1 MAEIILGL
9 ATGRR
14 VAFQVQEGGPECAW
28 GPHFLLG
35 VRKSGSSVLNNICQA
50 LARLN
55 QRSFVPVGDIFFAA
69 NVVSGDWLGD
79 PALRGLIRGG
89 NIYGGFR
96 DMPLALQGMPAFD
109 AAAKILM
116 VRDPRD
122 ALVSEYFSNAY
133 SHSIPETTGS
143 ADAVTA
149 QMLAKRQQALAQE
162 VSGFVLGAAPAMNT
176 TMQQYAP
183 LLRDPRTLMLKYE
196 DMVFDKATLIGHLC
210 RQFGLQARPAQV
222 AQILGW
228 ADKRPDT
235 ENPRAFVRKV
245 TPGDHRAKLDT
256 GTIARL
262 NTVLAP
268 SMALFG
274 YHA

>member
-1 MAEIILGL
+1 MPEMILGL
-9 ATGRR
+9 ANGRR
-14 VAFQVQEGGPECAW
+14 VAFEVQNAGSGPY
-28 GPHFLLG
+28 FLLG
-35 VRKSGSSVLNNICQA
+35 VRKSGSSVLNNICHA
-50 LARLN
+50 LAQLN

-109 AAAKILM
+109 AAPKILM

-143 ADAVTA
+143 ADAVAA
-149 QMLAKRQQALAQE
+149 QMLAKRQEALAQE
-162 VSGFVLGAAPAMNT
+162 IGGFVLGAARAMNT
-176 TMQQYAP
+176 TLQQYMI
-183 LLRDPRTLMLKYE
+183 LLRDPHTLVLKYE
-196 DMVFDKATLIGHLC
+196 DMVFDKAALIGHLC
-210 RQFGLQARPAQV
+210 RQFGLHAREAEV

-228 ADKRPDT
+228 ADKRPDM

-245 TPGDHRAKLDT
+245 TPGDHRAKLDSA
-256 GTIARL
+256 TITRL
-262 NTVLAP
+262 NAILAP
-268 SMALFG
+268 SMAMFG